1 MEALLTP
8 FAPLALPRPERGRSL
23 RVRAGA
29 MELVLEAMRGGLRL
43 LCLDGSETRNWVLG
57 LPDDG
62 ELSLCCRV
70 PRTPI
75 VLAWT
80 QSVVLAPGGRVHAYA
95 QAPLVPTLV
104 LDHAG
109 QQHVLTELLPRQLQ
123 AEWDARAGTCV
134 QRWPSPLAH
143 RLPPPGCELRAMVP
157 LTLCNVTTTLQTL
170 TQAQVEIHDSELRSL
185 RGHAIAAP
193 RRLSLGRDGAV
204 ATYVR
209 GTAWVVST

>member
-29 MELVLEAMRGGLRL
+29 MELVLEAMRGSLRL

-57 LPDDG
+57 LPEDG
-62 ELSLCCRV
+62 ELSLCCRA

-80 QSVVLAPGGRVHAYA
+80 QSVVLAPGGRVHGYA

-104 LDHAG
+104 FAHEG
-109 QQHVLTELLPRQLQ
+109 HQHVLTELLPRQLQ
-123 AEWDARAGTCV
+123 AEWDAQAGTCV

-143 RLPPPGCELRAMVP
+143 RLPPPGNELRAIVP
-157 LTLCNVTTTLQTL
+157 LSLCNVTSALQTL
-170 TQAQVEIHDSELRSL
+170 THVQIQIHDGELRHL

-193 RRLSLGRDGAV
+193 RRLSLGRDRAV
-204 ATYVR
+204 ATHVR
-209 GTAWVVST
+209 GTAWVVPT